1 MLVNWA
7 LDDEELLEP
16 YEWQEEDDLEEIGD
30 QPLLLISSG
39 QMYDLYYGIIQF
51 SNLDD
56 GDYLVCDGKLSLA
69 IRLLHHGELAYRSVL
84 PFGEREVVLKK
95 AQGLS
100 LRKLTYEVLALS
112 EVKEFGLT
120 RYEKEKKQWLL
131 EHVSLLSEGELAAVW
146 QIVFPLDINVSKR
159 ALMERLEMGYT
170 HLHEYLYRHFVI
182 QKNCHKDSF

>member
-16 YEWQEEDDLEEIGD
+16 YEWLEEDDLEEIAE
-30 QPLLLISSG
+30 QPLLVVSPR

-51 SNLDD
+51 SNLAD
-56 GDYLVCDGKLSLA
+56 GDYLICDGKHCLA

-84 PFGEREVVLKK
+84 PFDEREAVLKK
-95 AQGLS
+95 AEGLAVCQLS
-100 LRKLTYEVLALS
+100 YEVLALS

-131 EHVSLLSEGELAAVW
+131 EHVSLLNEYELSLVKELL
-146 QIVFPLDINVSKR
+146 FPLDAKVSKK
-159 ALMERLEMGYT
+159 ALVARLENGYS
-170 HLHEYLYRHFVI
+170 HLHEYLYCHFVT